1 MDKQIVPIGI
11 AVENLLPRE
20 LVEDLRG
27 RTRLEVQSIL
37 GEGPVLLV
45 RIDEPGGELV
55 QALQGSSTAKGEVL
69 SGSRMP
75 IGFRTVVADPFTTQQ
90 SVATRVRDRRA
101 LEHRLLR
108 TPHYIVPIRKRA
120 AAERAFSDR
129 VFVGRARSTDIVLRH
144 RSISKS
150 HAWFECD
157 TEGRYL
163 VADAGSKNGTTLN
176 GKLLEPRQAQLVE
189 QGDELRFGKVET
201 TLTYPELL
209 WEMVS
214 VAR

>member
-1 MDKQIVPIGI
+1 MTIGI
-11 AVENLLPRE
+11 AAENLLPRE
-20 LVEDLRG
+20 LVDGLRG
-27 RTRLEVQSIL
+27 RSRLEVQAII

-55 QALQGSSTAKGEVL
+55 QALQGASTARGEVL

-75 IGFRTVVADPFTTQQ
+75 MGFRTVVADQFTTQH
-90 SVATRVRDRRA
+90 SVAVHGHNRQT
-101 LEHRLLR
+101 LERRLLR
-108 TPHYIVPIRKRA
+108 TPHYIVPIRKRK

-150 HAWFECD
+150 HAWFECNI
-157 TEGRYL
+157 EGRYS

-176 GKLLEPRQAQLVE
+176 GKALDPRQAQWVE
-189 QGDELRFGKVET
+189 QGDELRFGKVDT
-201 TLTYPELL
+201 MFAYPELL
-209 WEMVS
+209 WEVIS
-214 VAR
+214 VGR